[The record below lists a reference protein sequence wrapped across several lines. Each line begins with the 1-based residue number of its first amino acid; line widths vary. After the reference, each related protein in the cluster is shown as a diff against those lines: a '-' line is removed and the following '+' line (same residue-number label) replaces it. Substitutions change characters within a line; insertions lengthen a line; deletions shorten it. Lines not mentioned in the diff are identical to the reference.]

1 MWFCSSLWREACVMK
16 FVDEVSIRVKAGDG
30 GNGCMSFR
38 REKFIENG
46 GPNGGD
52 GGDGGSIF
60 MVADVNLNT
69 LVDYRYTRHFDA
81 ERGSNGGSADCTGR
95 KGEELV
101 LRVPVG
107 TTIIDATTQE
117 IIGDLTKDGQRL
129 MVAQGG
135 WHGLGNTRFKSSTN
149 RAPRQNTPGKPGDQ
163 RDLKLELKVL
173 ADVGLLGLP
182 NAGKSTF
189 IRSVSAAK
197 PKVADYPFTT
207 LVPNLG
213 VVSVDRWKS
222 FVVADI
228 PGLIEGASD
237 GAGLGIRFL
246 KHLARTRL
254 LLHLVDMAPLDESS
268 APDAA
273 EVIVNELEKF
283 SPSLAERDRWLVL
296 NKCDQIL
303 EEEQEARKQEIVDRL
318 EWTGPVYV
326 ISAIAKEGTEQLT
339 RDIMRYLEERSQRI
353 AEEPGYAEEL
363 AELDQRIEDE
373 ARAQLQALD
382 DQRALRRSGVKSVHD
397 IGDDDWDEEDV
408 DDEDGP
414 EIIYVRD

>member
-1 MWFCSSLWREACVMK
+1 MK
-16 FVDEVSIRVKAGDG
+16 FVDEVSIFVKAGDG
-30 GNGCMSFR
+30 GNGLMSFR
-38 REKFIENG
+38 REKFIEKG

-52 GGDGGSIF
+52 GGDGGSVYIE
-60 MVADVNLNT
+60 ADENLNT
-69 LVDYRYTRHFDA
+69 LVDYRYTRRFDA
-81 ERGSNGGSADCTGR
+81 QRGENGGSKDCTGR
-95 KGEELV
+95 KGDDLI
-101 LRVPVG
+101 LPVPVG
-107 TTIIDATTQE
+107 TTVIDAGTQE
-117 IIGDLTKDGQRL
+117 IIGDLTKAGQRL
-129 MVAQGG
+129 LVAQGG
-135 WHGLGNTRFKSSTN
+135 WHGLGNSRFKSSTN
-149 RAPRQNTPGKPGDQ
+149 RAPRQTTPGKPGEA

-213 VVSVDRWKS
+213 VVSIGRYKS

-254 LLHLVDMAPLDESS
+254 LLHLVDIAPLDESDP
-268 APDAA
+268 ADAA
-273 EVIVNELEKF
+273 EAIIRELERF
-283 SPSLAERDRWLVL
+283 SPALAERDRWLVL
-296 NKCDQIL
+296 NKADQL
-303 EEEQEARKQEIVDRL
+303 LDDEREQRLKAIVEQL
-318 EWTGPVYV
+318 QWTGPVHV
-326 ISAIAKEGTEQLT
+326 ISALEREGTEALSQE
-339 RDIMRYLEERSQRI
+339 IMRYLDERTLRM
-353 AEEPGYAEEL
+353 AEEPEYAEAV

-373 ARAQLQALD
+373 ARARLQALD
-382 DQRALRRSGVKSVHD
+382 DRRALRRSGLKSVD
-397 IGDDDWDEEDV
+397 DVSDDDFDDDDF

>member
-1 MWFCSSLWREACVMK
+1 MK
-16 FVDEVSIRVKAGDG
+16 FVDEVSIYVKAGDG
-30 GNGCMSFR
+30 GNGMMSFR
-38 REKFIENG
+38 REKFIEKG

-52 GGDGGSIF
+52 GGDGGSVYIE
-60 MVADVNLNT
+60 ADENLNT
-69 LVDYRYTRHFDA
+69 LVDYRYTRRFLA
-81 ERGSNGGSADCTGR
+81 PNGEKGGSTDCTGA
-95 KGEELV
+95 KGEDLI
-101 LRVPVG
+101 LPVPVG
-107 TTIIDATTQE
+107 TTVIDSATQE
-117 IIGDLTKDGQRL
+117 VIGDLTKAGQRL
-129 MVAQGG
+129 LVAQGG

-149 RAPRQNTPGKPGDQ
+149 RAPRQTTPGKPGDA

-213 VVSVDRWKS
+213 VVSVDRYKS

-228 PGLIEGASD
+228 PGLIEGASE

-254 LLHLVDMAPLDESS
+254 LLHLVDMAPLDLSDPAE
-268 APDAA
+268 AA
-273 EVIVNELEKF
+273 VTIVEELTKF
-283 SPSLAERDRWLVL
+283 SPALADRDRWLVL
-296 NKCDQIL
+296 NKSDQML
-303 EEEQEARKQEIVDRL
+303 EEEREARVAEVVARL
-318 EWTGPVYV
+318 EWKGPVYV
-326 ISAIAKEGTEQLT
+326 VSALAHEGTERLCQ
-339 RDIMRYLEERSQRI
+339 DIMKYLEER
-353 AEEPGYAEEL
+353 AERAAENPQFAAEL

-373 ARAQLQALD
+373 ARARLQALD
-382 DQRALRRSGVKSVHD
+382 DQRALRRAGVKSV
-397 IGDDDWDEEDV
+397 DDVDEDDFDDE

>member
-1 MWFCSSLWREACVMK
+1 MK
-16 FVDEVSIRVKAGDG
+16 FVDEVSIFVKAGDG
-30 GNGCMSFR
+30 GNGMMSFR
-38 REKFIENG
+38 REKFIEKG

-52 GGDGGSIF
+52 GGDGGSVF
-60 MVADVNLNT
+60 LEADENLNT
-69 LVDYRYTRHFDA
+69 LIDYRYTRRFHA
-81 ERGSNGGSADCTGR
+81 KNGEKGGSTECTGA
-95 KGEELV
+95 KGDDLI
-101 LRVPVG
+101 LPVPVG
-107 TTIIDATTQE
+107 TTVIDAATQE
-117 IIGDLTKDGQRL
+117 VIGDLTKAGQRL

-149 RAPRQNTPGKPGDQ
+149 RAPRQTTPGKPGEQ

-213 VVSVDRWKS
+213 VVSVGRYKS
-222 FVVADI
+222 FVIADI
-228 PGLIEGASD
+228 PGLIEGASE

-254 LLHLVDMAPLDESS
+254 LLHLVDMAPLDQSDP
-268 APDAA
+268 ADAA
-273 EVIVNELEKF
+273 EIIITELEKF
-283 SPSLAERDRWLVL
+283 SPALAERERWLVL
-296 NKCDQIL
+296 NKADQL
-303 EEEQEARKQEIVDRL
+303 LDDEREERMRAVVERL
-318 EWTGPVYV
+318 DWKGPVFV
-326 ISAIAKEGTEQLT
+326 ISALEREGTEALAQA
-339 RDIMRYLEERSQRI
+339 IMRYMDERDERM
-353 AEEPGYAEEL
+353 AEEPAFAEAMIAL
-363 AELDQRIEDE
+363 NQRIEDE
-373 ARAQLQALD
+373 ARARLQALD
-382 DQRALRRSGVKSVHD
+382 DKRALRRAGLKSIDD
-397 IGDDDWDEEDV
+397 IGDDDDWDDFE

>member
-1 MWFCSSLWREACVMK
+1 M
-16 FVDEVSIRVKAGDG
+16 
-30 GNGCMSFR
+30 MSFR
-38 REKFIENG
+38 REKFIDKG

-52 GGDGGSIF
+52 GGDGGSVF
-60 MVADVNLNT
+60 LEADENLNT
-69 LVDYRYTRHFDA
+69 LVDYRYTRRFQA
-81 ERGSNGGSADCTGR
+81 QNGEKGGSTECTGA
-95 KGEELV
+95 KGEDLI
-101 LRVPVG
+101 LPVPVG
-107 TTIIDATTQE
+107 TTVIDASTQE
-117 IIGDLTKDGQRL
+117 VIGDLTRAGQRL

-149 RAPRQNTPGKPGDQ
+149 RAPRQTTPGKPGEQ

-213 VVSVDRWKS
+213 VVSVGRYKS
-222 FVVADI
+222 FVIADI
-228 PGLIEGASD
+228 PGLIEGASE

-254 LLHLVDMAPLDESS
+254 LLHLVDMAPLDQSDPAE
-268 APDAA
+268 AA
-273 EVIVNELEKF
+273 EVIIRELEKF
-283 SPSLAERDRWLVL
+283 SPALAERERWLVL
-296 NKCDQIL
+296 NKADQL
-303 EEEQEARKQEIVDRL
+303 LDDEREERMRAVVERL
-318 EWTGPVYV
+318 GWQGPVFV
-326 ISAIAKEGTEQLT
+326 ISALEREGTEALSQA
-339 RDIMRYLEERSQRI
+339 IMRYMDERAVRI
-353 AEEPGYAEEL
+353 EEEPDYAAEL
-363 AELDQRIEDE
+363 AELDRRIEDE
-373 ARAQLQALD
+373 ARARLQALD
-382 DQRALRRSGVKSVHD
+382 DKRALRKAGLKSVD
-397 IGDDDWDEEDV
+397 DVGDDDDWDDFE

>member
-1 MWFCSSLWREACVMK
+1 MK

-52 GGDGGSIF
+52 GGDGGSVY
-60 MVADVNLNT
+60 MMADVNLNT

-81 ERGSNGGSADCTGR
+81 ERGSNGGSTDCTGR

-117 IIGDLTKDGQRL
+117 IIGDLTKDGQRI

-149 RAPRQNTPGKPGDQ
+149 RAPRQTTPGKPGDQ

-254 LLHLVDMAPLDESS
+254 LLHLVDMAPLDETS
-268 APDAA
+268 AADSA
-273 EVIVNELEKF
+273 EIIVNELVKF
-283 SPSLAERDRWLVL
+283 SPSLADRDRWLVL
-296 NKCDQIL
+296 NKCDQLL
-303 EEEQEARKQEIVDRL
+303 EEEHEARKQEIVDRL

-339 RDIMRYLEERSQRI
+339 RDIMRYLEERSLRI

-397 IGDDDWDEEDV
+397 IGDDDWDEGDV